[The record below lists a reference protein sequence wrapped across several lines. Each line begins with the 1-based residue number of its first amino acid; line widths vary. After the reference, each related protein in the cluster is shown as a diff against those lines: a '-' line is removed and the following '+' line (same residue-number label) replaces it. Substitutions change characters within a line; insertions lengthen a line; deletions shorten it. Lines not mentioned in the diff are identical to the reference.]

1 MSAIEDPTGNDDTEL
16 AEIVAE
22 IGERLRR
29 GETVRPEDYD
39 HHAETLLDL
48 LPTIRMMADLP
59 GSATPPNELGHLGE
73 FRLVREVSRGGM
85 GVVYEAV
92 QVALGRRVALKV
104 LPNAAALDPRHLHR
118 FQVEAQAAAS
128 LNHPHIVPV
137 FATGS
142 AGGIPYYA
150 MQFIDGR
157 DLARV
162 IRESRPDGLLAT
174 EADRRE
180 PRTPTPLSTQEDSY
194 AREVARLAMQ
204 AAKALEH
211 AHANDVL
218 HRDIKPSNLL
228 VDHAGELWI
237 TDFGLA
243 RVRGGLDLTHT
254 GDALGTPRY
263 MSPEQA
269 LGRRA
274 PLDGRTDI
282 YSLGVTIYELLTLRP
297 AFVGEDRLELLRQ
310 IVQDEPIP
318 PRKLDPTIPAD
329 LETIVLKAMAKS
341 PADRYSTA
349 ADLAADLGRYLENRS
364 IFARRPSL
372 ADRGAKW
379 VRRHR
384 TLVVGATAG
393 LVLLIMGLAGAALQ
407 YAAWLTRYNAALKA
421 EVDRADQN
429 AREAERHASEAGR
442 QRKLAD
448 RHFLAAQLRLAQQA
462 IEARQ
467 FEVAQDLLDAIAPI
481 LEPTTSVS
489 LPGIIF
495 AGSRARTRPAARAR
509 RPARV
514 RGLGR

>member
-1 MSAIEDPTGNDDTEL
+1 
-16 AEIVAE
+16 
-22 IGERLRR
+22 
-29 GETVRPEDYD
+29 
-39 HHAETLLDL
+39 
-48 LPTIRMMADLP
+48 
-59 GSATPPNELGHLGE
+59 
-73 FRLVREVSRGGM
+73 
-85 GVVYEAV
+85 
-92 QVALGRRVALKV
+92 
-104 LPNAAALDPRHLHR
+104 
-118 FQVEAQAAAS
+118 
-128 LNHPHIVPV
+128 
-137 FATGS
+137 
-142 AGGIPYYA
+142 

-204 AAKALEH
+204 AAKALDH

-228 VDHAGELWI
+228 IDHAGELWI

-269 LGRRA
+269 LGRRT

-297 AFVGEDRLELLRQ
+297 AFVGEDRLEILRQ

-341 PADRYSTA
+341 PADRYY
-349 ADLAADLGRYLENRS
+349 DG
-364 IFARRPSL
+364 RRP
-372 ADRGAKW
+372 
-379 VRRHR
+379 
-384 TLVVGATAG
+384 
-393 LVLLIMGLAGAALQ
+393 
-407 YAAWLTRYNAALKA
+407 
-421 EVDRADQN
+421 
-429 AREAERHASEAGR
+429 GR
-442 QRKLAD
+442 
-448 RHFLAAQLRLAQQA
+448 
-462 IEARQ
+462 
-467 FEVAQDLLDAIAPI
+467 
-481 LEPTTSVS
+481 
-489 LPGIIF
+489 
-495 AGSRARTRPAARAR
+495 GSRPV
-509 RPARV
+509 P
-514 RGLGR
+514 